1 MSDQNQKSLLQSEA
15 SLESISKLILVLVRL
30 ARENVRTLVIWP
42 LLGGLVLFLF
52 SFFFLPQKYKAESII
67 AAEEEAASG
76 LEGLMAQ
83 FGLDVGGSNP
93 GGVFQG
99 ESLVKLFKTRG
110 LMERTLLN
118 KVPYHG
124 DSVLLVELF
133 WPHTSHASKKVFKE
147 VQFSA
152 NRKEH
157 TSTADSALYLTYKY
171 VNGKVLGVTKP
182 DKKQSMI
189 HVTAVH
195 ADPLLAEALTMQA
208 IETVTSFYIE
218 SLTRKARSNLDVLQN
233 EADSVKQIMDENL
246 EYSAQ
251 MSDLNVNPTKQT
263 LRVEQNKAMID
274 LQISVSLFG
283 ELAKNLKLA
292 EISLRKQT
300 PLIEIID
307 SPVFP
312 LERVGLKPWQWAILG
327 LAGGLLFAV
336 YLVYLRTEHG

>member
-1 MSDQNQKSLLQSEA
+1 MANQNQKSLLQSEA
-15 SLESISKLILVLVRL
+15 SLESVTSLVLLL
-30 ARENVRTLVIWP
+30 ARTARAHVKTLVLLP
-42 LLGGLVLFLF
+42 LGLGLLAFLF
-52 SFFFLPQKYKAESII
+52 SWLFLTQKYKAEAII

-110 LMERTLLN
+110 LIERTLLSTTAY
-118 KVPYHG
+118 KG
-124 DSVLLVELF
+124 DSLLLVELF
-133 WPHTSHASKKVFKE
+133 WPYTKHARKAIFKE

-152 NRKEH
+152 DRSKH
-157 TSTADSALYLTYKY
+157 DYLADSALYLTYEY
-171 VNGKVLGVTKP
+171 VSKKVLGVTKP

-195 ADPLLAEALTMQA
+195 PDPLLAEALTMNA

-218 SLTRKARSNLDVLQN
+218 SLTRKARSNLDVLQR
-233 EADSVKQIMDENL
+233 ESDSVKRVMDENL
-246 EYSAQ
+246 SYSAEI
-251 MSDLNVNPTKQT
+251 SDLNVNPARQT
-263 LRVEQNKAMID
+263 LRVSQNKAMID
-274 LQISVSLFG
+274 LQISVSLYG

-312 LERVGLKPWQWAILG
+312 LERVGLLPWQWAVLG
-327 LAGGLLFAV
+327 LAGGFLLAL
-336 YLVYLRTEHG
+336 YLVYLRSQHG